1 MASQLYD
8 KRTEQDED
16 ARNSVPGYAS
26 IGVDDEQARSL
37 RDGVASKLQDYKL
50 ATVGPDFHRLP
61 YHLHAIDRGSSNMG
75 RQPEV

>member
-37 RDGVASKLQDYKL
+37 RDGIASKLQDYKL
-50 ATVGPDFHRLP
+50 AAIVRHSWPRLP
-61 YHLHAIDRGSSNMG
+61 SLAISLACY
-75 RQPEV
+75 